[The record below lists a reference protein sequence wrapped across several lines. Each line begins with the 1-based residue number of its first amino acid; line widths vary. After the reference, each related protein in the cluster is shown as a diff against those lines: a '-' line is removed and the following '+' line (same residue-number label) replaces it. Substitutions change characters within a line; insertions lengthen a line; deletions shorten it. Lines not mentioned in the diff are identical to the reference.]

1 MRYAILLLLAAA
13 LPACTE
19 TDPMTRPYSWQP
31 TGANALNIAAQ
42 VRNKNDLLIGRGS
55 SRSDSVQAVTPVF
68 KLYEGKPTP
77 LLPSRSRS
85 AAGGGGGGS

>member
-55 SRSDSVQAVTPVF
+55 SRSDSVAITPSSAWRVSS
-68 KLYEGKPTP
+68 PM
-77 LLPSRSRS
+77 SRSVRLIVF
-85 AAGGGGGGS
+85 AEP